1 MVMFAM
7 FISSVHYTRKALNE
21 QLFPSDYLVSYT
33 MFLELRYVGR

>member
-7 FISSVHYTRKALNE
+7 FISSVHYTRKA